1 MGISVRRVPESLRK
15 SDRAMVEAFVVAT
28 RTLPRCP
35 SEMWHDVRRGRRRI
49 WGSLFRAIDEAVASG
64 ASLADVLLIPQVLE
78 SYAYDAFDEYVED
91 RLYRRER

>member
-1 MGISVRRVPESLRK
+1 MRVVNRRVPESLRR
-15 SDRAMVEAFVVAT
+15 SDRAMVEAFVGAT

-78 SYAYDAFDEYVED
+78 SYTYDAFDEHIN